1 MNPPPITYDDVPVI
15 LKRWYRDR
23 SSDLSFNYVLFAD
36 LVTTATSASDAA
48 SETASASASV
58 GATTTGVFN
67 TDCYFQGTSY
77 FLLLFVLVLPSSY
90 SFSYSYPPI
99 HPPTTYTYLPT
110 HSKKL
115 YYYTSIHPKT
125 HPISTAHSTNT
136 PHHQ

>member
-1 MNPPPITYDDVPVI
+1 MI

-77 FLLLFVLVLPSSY
+77 FLLLFLLVLPSSY
-90 SFSYSYPPI
+90 SFSYSYPPT
-99 HPPTTYTYLPT
+99 HPPTHIPYTTYTHPL
-110 HSKKL
+110 KKIILL
-115 YYYTSIHPKT
+115 YEYTPH
-125 HPISTAHSTNT
+125 NT
-136 PHHQ
+136 PYFYSSLD